1 MNQSG
6 VKKMEINRDELIRQ
20 LVNKLSE
27 GLTYE
32 ALLAS
37 YKDDLVDSLEKSTD
51 EELVELVK
59 FQTAVANGEIKEDTE
74 KDILLMQ
81 KRLAETVLESS
92 NKEEVEKKVKK
103 IMPRM
108 SLNNSKKTF
117 EELQLM
123 AKESLD
129 DANQKLKQLE
139 EKDNGNN

>member
-1 MNQSG
+1 
-6 VKKMEINRDELIRQ
+6 MEIDRDELIRQ

-32 ALLAS
+32 ALLES
-37 YKDDLVDSLEKSTD
+37 YKDDLIDSLEKSTD
-51 EELVELVK
+51 EELVELAK
-59 FQTAVANGEIKEDTE
+59 FQTAVANGEIKEVTE

-81 KRLAETVLESS
+81 KRMAETVLESS
-92 NKEEVEKKVKK
+92 SEEEVEKKLKK
-103 IMPRM
+103 ISPRM

-117 EELQLM
+117 EELQVM

>member
-6 VKKMEINRDELIRQ
+6 VNKMEINRDELIRQ

-37 YKDDLVDSLEKSTD
+37 YKEDLIDSLEESTD
-51 EELVELVK
+51 EELVELAK
-59 FQTAVANGEIKEDTE
+59 FQTAVENGEIKENTE

>member
-1 MNQSG
+1 
-6 VKKMEINRDELIRQ
+6 MEINRDELIRQ

-32 ALLAS
+32 ALLES
-37 YKDDLVDSLEKSTD
+37 YKDDLIDSLEESTD
-51 EELVELVK
+51 EELVELAK
-59 FQTAVANGEIKEDTE
+59 FQTAVENGEVKEVTE

-81 KRLAETVLESS
+81 KRMAETILESS
-92 NKEEVEKKVKK
+92 SEEEVEKKLKK
-103 IMPRM
+103 ISPRM

-139 EKDNGNN
+139 GENNGNN

>member
-1 MNQSG
+1 
-6 VKKMEINRDELIRQ
+6 MEINRDELIRQ

-37 YKDDLVDSLEKSTD
+37 YKEDLIDSLEESTD
-51 EELVELVK
+51 EELVELAK
-59 FQTAVANGEIKEDTE
+59 FQTAVENGEIKENTE

>member
-1 MNQSG
+1 
-6 VKKMEINRDELIRQ
+6 MEINRDELIRQ

-32 ALLAS
+32 ALLES
-37 YKDDLVDSLEKSTD
+37 YKDDLIDSLEESTD
-51 EELVELVK
+51 EELVELAK
-59 FQTAVANGEIKEDTE
+59 FQTAVENGEVKEVTE

-81 KRLAETVLESS
+81 KRIAETVLECSS
-92 NKEEVEKKVKK
+92 EEEMEKKVKK
-103 IMPRM
+103 ISPRM

-117 EELQLM
+117 EELQVM

-139 EKDNGNN
+139 GENNGNN

>member
-1 MNQSG
+1 
-6 VKKMEINRDELIRQ
+6 MEINRDELIRQ